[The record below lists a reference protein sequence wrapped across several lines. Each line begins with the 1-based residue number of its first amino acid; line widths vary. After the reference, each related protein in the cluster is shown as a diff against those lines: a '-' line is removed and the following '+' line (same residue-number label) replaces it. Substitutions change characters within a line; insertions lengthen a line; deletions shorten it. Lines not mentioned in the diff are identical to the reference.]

1 MVFFPKI
8 FQWMSQESPPGDM
21 ASSQPPSNIDF
32 TKNNEINISSDSNMD
47 KHSVIQESD
56 EDSLSSQK
64 SINSSST
71 STHHESSNISTNSPK
86 VSDEINSKFNVSE
99 ISVCENHD
107 NENMTSIQK
116 YKSTD
121 SDGNMIGYEF
131 HNMVLTGDNSV
142 RGTDLFTVGSIWK
155 DKKLWGILFQPIYP

>member
-1 MVFFPKI
+1 MVLFPTI
-8 FQWMSQESPPGDM
+8 FQWMSQESQPGDK
-21 ASSQPPSNIDF
+21 ASSKPPPNIDF
-32 TKNNEINISSDSNMD
+32 TKNNESNISSDSTMD
-47 KHSVIQESD
+47 KYSVMQESD
-56 EDSLSSQK
+56 KDSLSSQK
-64 SINSSST
+64 SIQSSST
-71 STHHESSNISTNSPK
+71 STHHDSSNISTNSPT
-86 VSDEINSKFNVSE
+86 VNDEINSKFNVSE

-116 YKSTD
+116 YKTTD